1 MKTNKLFEYSK
12 WIWIVVV
19 IAAVGY
25 YVVTKWENIG
35 NYIQQLSFQNL
46 LLSGLFI
53 LLAKLLLALVS
64 KFSIEKEGYLLAYPD
79 VVRIVSFT
87 HLAKYI
93 PGGIWHF
100 VGRFNAYNEREMKI
114 KSSTRALVH
123 ENVWLLSGAL
133 FIGILFGGLSQ
144 QGKRYLEAAGIQTSI
159 YVLLFLV
166 LLLWIIVLFGY
177 ERFFPSKRPIQYHL
191 LILALL
197 FAWLFL
203 GLSFGIVI
211 PGFSTNTIFLS
222 ISIYVFGWIVGYLAI
237 FAPGGIG
244 VRESVLVWLLGGI
257 IEPDLAIVFSSVHR
271 FIIIIV
277 EILLGA
283 ASVGL
288 GVLMKANDNDNVAP
302 ITITEDIH

>member
-1 MKTNKLFEYSK
+1 MKIKKLIEYSK
-12 WIWIVVV
+12 WIWIAVV

-35 NYIQQLSFQNL
+35 NYIQQLSIQNL

-53 LLAKLLLALVS
+53 LLAKLLLAIVS
-64 KFSIEKEGYLLAYPD
+64 KFSIEKEGYLLSYLD
-79 VVRIVSFT
+79 VFRIVSFT

-133 FIGILFGGLSQ
+133 FIGILFGGLSH
-144 QGKRYLEAAGIQTSI
+144 QGQRILETAGIRTPI
-159 YVLLFLV
+159 YILLLLV
-166 LLLWIIVLFGY
+166 LLLWIIILFAY
-177 ERFFPSKRPIQYHL
+177 EKLFPAKRSIRYTL
-191 LILALL
+191 LYLALL

-203 GLSFGIVI
+203 GISFGFVL
-211 PGFSTNTIFLS
+211 PGFSSNTIFLF

-244 VRESVLVWLLGGI
+244 IRETVLVWMLGGI
-257 IEPDLAIVFSSVHR
+257 VEPDLAIVFSSVHR
-271 FIIIIV
+271 FVFIIV

-283 ASVGL
+283 VSVGL
-288 GVLMKANDNDNVAP
+288 GFLMKANDKDNEATS
-302 ITITEDIH
+302 TIPEDIH